1 MTNIKMLGA
10 VAIVAALAAPVLAR
24 DGGVLGPGN
33 RDGLTPGP
41 GVTHHIRGR
50 HHDAR
55 YRDWS
60 RYRASMAST
69 NRTDRT
75 SPGRCYLPSDGCE
88 NYLSN

>member
-1 MTNIKMLGA
+1 MTNIKILGA
-10 VAIVAALAAPVLAR
+10 VALVATLATPVLAQ
-24 DGGVLGPGN
+24 DGGVLGPGS

-41 GVTHHIRGR
+41 GVTHHVRSR
-50 HHDAR
+50 HHYAR

-75 SPGRCYLPSDGCE
+75 DAGRCYLPSDGCE

>member
-1 MTNIKMLGA
+1 MTNIKILGA
-10 VAIVAALAAPVLAR
+10 VALVATLATPVLAQ
-24 DGGVLGPGN
+24 DGGVLGPGS

-41 GVTHHIRGR
+41 GVTHHVRSR
-50 HHDAR
+50 HHYAR